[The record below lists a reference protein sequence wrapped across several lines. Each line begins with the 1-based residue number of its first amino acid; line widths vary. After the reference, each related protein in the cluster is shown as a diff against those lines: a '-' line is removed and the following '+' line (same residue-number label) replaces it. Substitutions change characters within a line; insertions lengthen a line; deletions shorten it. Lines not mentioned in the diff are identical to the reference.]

1 MADIPK
7 TQEQLAEST
16 EVEKT
21 MELLSPSER
30 AAVIL
35 LLLGEEQASEII
47 TFMSPREV
55 QNLGSTMVSVSDL
68 SQEAVNVVLDDFV
81 ETIKKQTNIGL
92 GARDYVTNVFTKA
105 LGDDKAAS
113 VLGRIMPGSSSKGLD
128 ILQWMDARSIG
139 EMVIDEHPQIIAII
153 LCLRL

>member
-1 MADIPK
+1 MAEATNP
-7 TQEQLAEST
+7 QEQST
-16 EVEKT
+16 EAADVEKT
-21 MELLSPSER
+21 MELLSPAER

-47 TFMSPREV
+47 TYMSPREV

-113 VLGRIMPGSSSKGLD
+113 VLGRIMPGSSSKGLE
-128 ILQWMDARSIG
+128 IG
-139 EMVIDEHPQIIAII
+139 RAHV
-153 LCLRL
+153 

>member
-1 MADIPK
+1 MAEATNP
-7 TQEQLAEST
+7 QEQST
-16 EVEKT
+16 EAADVEKT
-21 MELLSPSER
+21 MELLSPAER

-47 TFMSPREV
+47 TYMSPREV

-92 GARDYVTNVFTKA
+92 GAET
-105 LGDDKAAS
+105 
-113 VLGRIMPGSSSKGLD
+113 M
-128 ILQWMDARSIG
+128 
-139 EMVIDEHPQIIAII
+139 
-153 LCLRL
+153 